1 MGCQEPHL
9 MNLNGPLVA
18 FLDMASSVFKRLRG
32 CGHRCS
38 TDINYI
44 VRYLDSY
51 FCAFSYGE
59 NCALPNEA

>member
-51 FCAFSYGE
+51 FLCILIRRKLRFTQ
-59 NCALPNEA
+59 